1 VTPISSGTC
10 RPKTPSNTYAS
21 WDPDSDVATA
31 PMARYDLF
39 QPVIEKIDRY
49 VIGCVAI
56 T

>member
-1 VTPISSGTC
+1 
-10 RPKTPSNTYAS
+10 
-21 WDPDSDVATA
+21 
-31 PMARYDLF
+31 MARYDLF